1 VKKREESQL
10 PLRFAE
16 YLRILSSFSR
26 TSVEA
31 LPVERLMHH
40 IAAQA
45 SQATEIKRTKVLRYR
60 PETADL
66 LVEAGVGWNPGVVGN
81 ATLSIGYRSPPGR
94 AIQTAAPVLIND
106 LPNDP
111 NFDHS
116 ELLKSHQV
124 ISLIN
129 VPIMI
134 EGRTWGVLEADSER
148 RQDFDQ
154 WDVDFLST
162 LANML
167 GSALARQT
175 AEQRAIETAAQNKRD
190 QAHSEIMLRE
200 LQHRVK
206 NNLQI
211 IVSLL
216 ALKVGQTTDASV
228 REKLDSVIG
237 RVQAIALAHDLLSTS
252 RETNSIDFGDYLR
265 ALCADLAP
273 DENIT
278 IEVHAA
284 HAPIPLDKA
293 VPAGLIVNELITNA
307 LKYAFGNAGG
317 IIRVTFD
324 TVTNAS
330 EACISVADDGIGI
343 KLPPEKGF
351 GLTLMEGLARQLSGR
366 IEYVEVERGS
376 RIRLCFPVAF

>member
-1 VKKREESQL
+1 
-10 PLRFAE
+10 
-16 YLRILSSFSR
+16 
-26 TSVEA
+26 
-31 LPVERLMHH
+31 MHH
-40 IAAQA
+40 VAAQA

-60 PETADL
+60 PERADL
-66 LVEAGVGWNPGVVGN
+66 LVEAGVGWNPGVVGK
-81 ATLSIGYRSPPGR
+81 ATLAIDYRSPPGR

-116 ELLKSHQV
+116 ELLKIHHV

-148 RQDFDQ
+148 RQSFDQ

-162 LANML
+162 LASML
-167 GSALARQT
+167 GSALARQS

-211 IVSLL
+211 IISLL
-216 ALKVGQTTDASV
+216 ALKVGQTTETSF

-273 DENIT
+273 DEDIT

-317 IIRVTFD
+317 VIRVTFD

-330 EACISVADDGIGI
+330 EACISVADDGIGM
-343 KLPPEKGF
+343 KLPPQKGF
-351 GLTLMEGLARQLSGR
+351 GLTLIEGLARQLSGR

-376 RIRLCFPVAF
+376 RVRLCFPVAF